1 MTWLSDS
8 GIGEKKAKCQVPQKF
23 IVDPGSSGIKRAEG
37 STAPVL
43 LDPLPDKQVF
53 KIRSFFSSNSVNLRV
68 LAYLENKQ
76 EGLLASLVTC
86 FQKDILSDSF
96 N

>member
-37 STAPVL
+37 NTVSVCIDP
-43 LDPLPDKQVF
+43 LDPIPS
-53 KIRSFFSSNSVNLRV
+53 I
-68 LAYLENKQ
+68 
-76 EGLLASLVTC
+76 
-86 FQKDILSDSF
+86 IWF
-96 N
+96 NWNAKVIG

>member
-43 LDPLPDKQVF
+43 LDPLPDKQVL
-53 KIRSFFSSNSVNLRV
+53 KSEKRTN
-68 LAYLENKQ
+68 
-76 EGLLASLVTC
+76 
-86 FQKDILSDSF
+86 
-96 N
+96 